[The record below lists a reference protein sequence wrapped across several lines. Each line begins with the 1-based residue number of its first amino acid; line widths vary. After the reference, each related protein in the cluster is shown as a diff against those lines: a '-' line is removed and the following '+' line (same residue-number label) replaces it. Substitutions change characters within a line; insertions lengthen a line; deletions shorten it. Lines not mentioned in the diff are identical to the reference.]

1 MAAKKET
8 KTAAE
13 AAVAAHYAQLLG
25 IEEPWRV
32 RRAQLDLLSG
42 RVEIEVEWAAERAV
56 ACPECGRACARHDH
70 APEREWRHLNVMQF
84 LTVIRAA
91 LPRCQCPE
99 HGVKTVT
106 PPWAEPGSR
115 FTLHFEHLTVQV
127 ILASRSLTQAAEL
140 LELDWDAVQR
150 IVDRAVERGLLRR
163 STEGVSAV
171 GLDEKSFGRGQSY
184 VSVMTDLKGAR
195 VLEVVPDRDQ
205 AAGEKLWDALPEA
218 QRQKVEAAAMDM
230 SAAYKAATQAKAP
243 QCQIVHDKF
252 HVSKMLN
259 EAVDKTRREEARRL
273 EEKGDATLKGT
284 RYLWLHGIVP
294 EKHQATFVE
303 LLEMNLKTS
312 KAWCFKEM
320 FAEFWTQPDAT
331 RGAKFFRQWSRSVN
345 YSRLEKVKTVA
356 RTLKEHLV
364 NLLTYYAHPI
374 TNAMTEGFNSK
385 IQAIRA
391 DARGFRRFSNYRARI
406 LFFCGKLDLLPA
418 LAIQK
423 SSH

>member
-8 KTAAE
+8 KTAAA

-42 RVEIEVEWAAERAV
+42 QVEIEVEYATERAV
-56 ACPECGRACARHDH
+56 PCPECGHSCARHDH

-91 LPRCQCPE
+91 LPRCECPE

-115 FTLHFEHLTVQV
+115 FTLHFEHFAVQV
-127 ILASRSLTQAAEL
+127 IQASRSLTQTAEL

-150 IVDRAVERGLLRR
+150 IVDRAVARGLLRR
-163 STEGVSAV
+163 STEGVRAV

-184 VSVMTDLKGAR
+184 VSVLTDLHGAR
-195 VLEVVPDRDQ
+195 VLDVVPDRDQ
-205 AAGEKLWDALPEA
+205 AAGEKLWDALPAA
-218 QRQKVEAAAMDM
+218 QREKVEAAAMDM
-230 SAAYKAATQAKAP
+230 SAAYVAATQAKAP
-243 QCQIVHDKF
+243 RCQIVHDRF
-252 HVSKMLN
+252 HASKMLN

-273 EEKGDATLKGT
+273 EEKGDATLKHT
-284 RYLWLHGIVP
+284 RFLWLHGTVP
-294 EKHQATFVE
+294 EKQQASFAE
-303 LLEMNLKTS
+303 LLEMNLKTA
-312 KAWCFKEM
+312 KAWCFQEM
-320 FAEFWTQPDAT
+320 FTEFWAQS
-331 RGAKFFRQWSRSVN
+331 GAAQGAEFFRQWSRSVN
-345 YSRLEKVKTVA
+345 RSRLEKVKAVA
-356 RTLKEHLV
+356 RTLKEHLLH
-364 NLLTYYAHPI
+364 LLTYFAHPI
-374 TNAMTEGFNSK
+374 TNALTEGFNSK

-391 DARGFRRFSNYRARI
+391 DARGFRRFANYRARI
-406 LFFCGKLDLLPA
+406 LFFCGKLELLPA

-423 SSH
+423 TSH